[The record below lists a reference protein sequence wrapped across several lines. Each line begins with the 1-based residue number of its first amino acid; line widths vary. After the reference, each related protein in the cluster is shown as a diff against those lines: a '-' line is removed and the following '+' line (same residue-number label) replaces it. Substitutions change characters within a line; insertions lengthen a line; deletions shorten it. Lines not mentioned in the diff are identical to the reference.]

1 MYQRIVTNFFLVIYH
16 FSNQLNYFT
25 QKQSIAKKV
34 LVEIMIN
41 IAKTDNSEVSFDG
54 DFGEHYGV
62 VECVIGEDE
71 DEY

>member
-1 MYQRIVTNFFLVIYH
+1 MD
-16 FSNQLNYFT
+16 YFT

-34 LVEIMIN
+34 LVEIVIN
-41 IAKTDNSEVSFDG
+41 IAKTDNSEVPFEFDG

-71 DEY
+71 GDY